1 MLVCWPEEVSSDLV
15 ATVSNSVYSAVDS
28 CAGYRSND
36 NTAEIEVSCKENPS
50 EQLNYMYNKHMCL
63 KITELTRQCWQ
74 LQRWKI
80 SLA

>member
-36 NTAEIEVSCKENPS
+36 NTAEVEVS
-50 EQLNYMYNKHMCL
+50 
-63 KITELTRQCWQ
+63 
-74 LQRWKI
+74 
-80 SLA
+80 